1 MMASI
6 AEIMIQVL
14 QDRSSELTKIVST
27 TNCPRI
33 KHDATERLWEIEHII
48 LKMEEAIQ
56 THEDF
61 NTN

>member
-1 MMASI
+1 MASI

-14 QDRSSELTKIVST
+14 RDRHEELMKMKSNAVTHYELTVHI
-27 TNCPRI
+27 I
-33 KHDATERLWEIEHII
+33 RLWELEHII
-48 LKMEEAIQ
+48 EKIEVAIQ